1 MILSSVLDLGTF
13 LIFCPCTAQS
23 EIAQT
28 DGYSITVCN
37 SNSTFQEQYGQSEYV
52 RLPQPPGRT
61 AFPFLAWSFLCILQ
75 EIIQTPVARNSSAV
89 VDGVGDDNDDVLN
102 SGHGGHGG
110 VNHGHQVSHMVLGIV
125 RRRMRI
131 WSRSWSCRGMA
142 MKADDCVSFSI
153 LQGHQHDHEPEQ
165 HEFQRH
171 NCHMLSTFIPE
182 VPPLKQVELSKL

>member
-1 MILSSVLDLGTF
+1 MANLSTSGFPSLLDEPLF
-13 LIFCPCTAQS
+13 HCLVFFVYTAG
-23 EIAQT
+23 
-28 DGYSITVCN
+28 DN
-37 SNSTFQEQYGQSEYV
+37 
-52 RLPQPPGRT
+52 
-61 AFPFLAWSFLCILQ
+61 
-75 EIIQTPVARNSSAV
+75 PVARNSSAV